1 MKIFVTV
8 GTQEQKF
15 ERLFAMLDQVN
26 FSDNDEVIVQCGS
39 YEYQNSKFQVSS
51 LIDNFDQ
58 VLKESDLV
66 ICHGGV
72 GTIISALKLNKK
84 VIAVA
89 RLAEYDEHVNNHQIE
104 IVGKYVDE
112 SYILS
117 ASNAEEL
124 QEAIDKIGDFKPQK
138 FKSNTESFVS
148 ELNQII
154 GELC

>member
-1 MKIFVTV
+1 M
-8 GTQEQKF
+8 
-15 ERLFAMLDQVN
+15 
-26 FSDNDEVIVQCGS
+26 
-39 YEYQNSKFQVSS
+39 
-51 LIDNFDQ
+51 
-58 VLKESDLV
+58 
-66 ICHGGV
+66 
-72 GTIISALKLNKK
+72 
-84 VIAVA
+84 
-89 RLAEYDEHVNNHQIE
+89 
-104 IVGKYVDE
+104 DE